1 MYTDTQDLPGL
12 IVTGI
17 GSLPFTDA
25 ATAVELILNNVGSA
39 PHQPQLSKAE
49 PREQMWIQFSENIP
63 RFKADF
69 DDSKYHFDTSGDYL
83 GEIERF
89 YSDYLAV
96 MEGGS
101 AEKFAVGPEFGGSI
115 HEFLQRVRSSPNRF
129 PILKLQV
136 TGPLSFALTIPDE
149 TGRPIFYN
157 EVFKDIAIKA
167 IGLKAMW
174 LLEQFAPYAD
184 KTIIFFD
191 EPCLSAYGS
200 SAYMTLSRSEVIAVL
215 DEVCE
220 MALQR
225 GGIPG
230 VHCCGN
236 TAWGMLMDTQARII
250 SFDAVEY
257 GESFAMYGRQTSD
270 FLSKGGILAWG
281 AAPNTDRVNSETAE
295 LIVERIRRNMKR
307 LEESGIPGDLLRRRI
322 MITPACG
329 CSGMSDEDTLK
340 LYGLLRDLEQT
351 GRTLLNNNGGT

>member
-1 MYTDTQDLPGL
+1 MYTDTEDFPEL

-17 GSLPFTDA
+17 GSLPFSDA
-25 ATAVELILNNVGSA
+25 TTAVKLIMDSVPSA
-39 PHQPQLSKAE
+39 PHQPQLSKFE

-63 RFKADF
+63 RFRADF
-69 DDSKYHFDTSGDYL
+69 EDGKYHFDTSGDYL
-83 GEIERF
+83 GEIEQF

-115 HEFLQRVRSSPNRF
+115 HAFLKRVQESSTKF

-157 EVFKDIAIKA
+157 EIFKDIAVKA

-174 LLEQFAPYAD
+174 LLEQFAPYAH

-236 TAWGMLMDTQARII
+236 TAWGMLMDTSARII
-250 SFDAVEY
+250 SFDAVEF
-257 GESFAMYGRQTSD
+257 GASLAMYGKQTTD

-281 AAPNTDRVNSETAE
+281 AVPNTDQVNSENAE
-295 LIVERIRRNMKR
+295 LVVERIRTNMNH
-307 LEESGIPGDLLRRRI
+307 LEKSGIPGELLRRRI

-329 CSGMSDEDTLK
+329 CSGMSDEDALK
-340 LYGLLRDLEQT
+340 LYGLLKELEQT
-351 GRTLLNNNGGT
+351 GKELLG